1 MGAPRNPPLL
11 VISGPTASGKTAA
24 ALELAHRTPIE
35 VISADSRQVFRGMD
49 VGTSKPTAEQR
60 RFVRHYGL
68 DVVTPDQGFSAHAF
82 VALARATIDDI
93 RARGATPVLVGGTGF
108 YIKALLEGAA
118 LGGVRPNA
126 DLRAELQELHAAV
139 GVQALVRRLR
149 ALDPDR
155 LAELDAKNPRRLM
168 RAIEIAESDER
179 QADSS
184 PSLVA
189 KVWGIWVAPSI
200 LNELIEQRVEHMYA
214 TGLLPETQR
223 LLDAGYGL
231 DLPSMS
237 GIGYAEAAAHLA
249 GTLALSEAR
258 DRTTVRTRQ
267 YARRQRTWLR
277 HQLCVDWKPPEDI
290 VDAVLAQV
298 CAHPPSE

>member
-1 MGAPRNPPLL
+1 MSARRISSLL

-24 ALELAHRTPIE
+24 ALELAQRTPIE

-49 VGTSKPTAEQR
+49 VGTSKPTAEQCR
-60 RFVRHYGL
+60 SARHHGL
-68 DVVTPDQGFSAHAF
+68 DIVMPDQAFSAHAF
-82 VALARATIDDI
+82 VKLARAAIVDI
-93 RARGATPVLVGGTGF
+93 IGRGAAPVLVGGTGF
-108 YIKALLEGAA
+108 YIKSLLAGAA
-118 LGGVRPNA
+118 LSGVRPNPG
-126 DLRAELQELHAAV
+126 LRAELQELQAAA
-139 GVQALVRRLR
+139 GVQALAQRLGV
-149 ALDPDR
+149 LDPDR

-168 RAIEIAESDER
+168 RAIEIAESGEP
-179 QADSS
+179 QADA
-184 PSLVA
+184 PPPLEA
-189 KVWGIWVAPSI
+189 KVLGIRVEPAT
-200 LNELIEQRVEHMYA
+200 LNERIEQRVERMYA

-249 GTLALSEAR
+249 GTLTLSDAR
-258 DRTTVRTRQ
+258 ERTTIRTRQ

-277 HQLCVDWKPPEDI
+277 HQLCVDWKPPDDI
-290 VDAVLAQV
+290 VDAALAHV

>member
-1 MGAPRNPPLL
+1 MGAPRNPSLL

-24 ALELAHRTPIE
+24 VLELARRTSIE

-49 VGTSKPTAEQR
+49 VGTSKPTAEQCR
-60 RFVRHYGL
+60 SARHHGL
-68 DVVTPDQGFSAHAF
+68 DVVAPDQTFSAHAF
-82 VALARATIDDI
+82 VELARDAIDDI
-93 RARGATPVLVGGTGF
+93 RVRGATPVLVGGTGF
-108 YIKALLEGAA
+108 YIKALLAGAA
-118 LGGVRPNA
+118 LSGVRPNPA
-126 DLRAELQELHAAV
+126 LRAELQELHAVA
-139 GVQALVRRLR
+139 GVQALVQRLR
-149 ALDPDR
+149 VLDPAR
-155 LAELDAKNPRRLM
+155 LAGLDAKNPRRLM
-168 RAIEIAESDER
+168 RAIEIAASDAP
-179 QADSS
+179 QPDA
-184 PSLVA
+184 PPQLAATVL
-189 KVWGIWVAPSI
+189 GIRIAPAI

-231 DLPSMS
+231 GLPSMS

-258 DRTTVRTRQ
+258 ERTTIRTRQ

-290 VDAVLAQV
+290 VDAALAHV
-298 CAHPPSE
+298 RAHPPSE